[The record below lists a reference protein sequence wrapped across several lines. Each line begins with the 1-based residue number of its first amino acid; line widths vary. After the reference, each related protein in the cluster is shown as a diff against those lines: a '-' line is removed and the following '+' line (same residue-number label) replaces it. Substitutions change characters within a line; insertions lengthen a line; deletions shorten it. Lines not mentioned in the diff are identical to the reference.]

1 MEFVLILLCFS
12 LIRFHNCLA
21 ADDTISP
28 NQTLLD
34 TGQTLVSIGEKFEL
48 GFFSPQNSKN
58 RYVGIWFKKV
68 TELIP
73 VWVANRDNPLLDS
86 SGALK
91 ITETGNIAIVGNQTE
106 NFIWSSN
113 SSAKYP
119 TLQLLDTGNLVVKDG
134 SSENYAWQ
142 SFDHPRDLVIAGMT
156 LGWDYVNGRS
166 LNLTSWSSP
175 QDPSTGNFT
184 YALDPRLL
192 PQVLLFKGQDIV
204 FRDGPYDGVR
214 LGGARPLKDYAVF
227 RPNYNVNETHVYATF
242 SNVDN
247 STANMFRLNPSSGS
261 PELLRWNQGRGE
273 WVNVYSVQKDECD
286 TYERCG
292 PNGLC
297 DSSQN
302 RVCQCPTGFVPKVP
316 EEWDQIDSSGG
327 CVLKTRLNC
336 RARGSRSS
344 PG

>member
-1 MEFVLILLCFS
+1 
-12 LIRFHNCLA
+12 
-21 ADDTISP
+21 
-28 NQTLLD
+28 
-34 TGQTLVSIGEKFEL
+34 
-48 GFFSPQNSKN
+48 
-58 RYVGIWFKKV
+58 
-68 TELIP
+68 
-73 VWVANRDNPLLDS
+73 
-86 SGALK
+86 
-91 ITETGNIAIVGNQTE
+91 
-106 NFIWSSN
+106 
-113 SSAKYP
+113 
-119 TLQLLDTGNLVVKDG
+119 
-134 SSENYAWQ
+134 
-142 SFDHPRDLVIAGMT
+142 MT

-175 QDPSTGNFT
+175 QDPSSGNFT

-227 RPNYNVNETHVYATF
+227 RPNYNVNDTHVYATF

-302 RVCQCPTGFVPKVP
+302 RVCECPTGFVPKVP

-336 RARGSRSS
+336 SASEGFKKFSGLKLPYGEFSVNWTVVRNDECELICRRNCSCVAYAVARVGGCVVWSGDMLDMRLFSEGGQDLYIRMAASEFGSHGNGKRTAVIISVSVVSGFVVLFLVGWYILRKRTSRRSS
-344 PG
+344 ASG